1 MDSPK
6 NESQMKREK
15 ENIYVEEKKI
25 DQQMF
30 LQIEMLIQQQYQVF
44 APALVFEYRPVKSN
58 SREFS
63 GWDYDDLV
71 EFFSHFGDIELLEI
85 YGKVS
90 IVLFKSFID
99 AYTSKEFLQNSS
111 NFKEAEKDNFVVRWY
126 NQDDEVYLSELMK
139 SKFKRYTPSQ
149 IVENIKTSMNWNNL
163 NHSKNYSGGSS
174 GVNGINAMSY
184 NNYYNGLTSGSNS
197 QGTSEYFA
205 TNFNSQ
211 YNYYASMSLTPKAKE
226 EFNTILNSS
235 TQSQESNNSSNN
247 KVNLSSYEEDSKS
260 YTQNDKFLMMGK
272 YTCKFEI
279 QIDNDNEFQVARRLI
294 GAKVRKK
301 IC

>member
-139 SKFKRYTPSQ
+139 SKLKRYTPSQ
-149 IVENIKTSMNWNNL
+149 IVENINTSMNWNNL